1 MTKGEVCVGVAG
13 KSCQECY
20 RLHLGC
26 SNTSESAIYIWF
38 LVVFINIADSVRKAK
53 AEPSGTLGDPAK
65 GKGRK
70 AKAPTVPLTANSKAA
85 AAPLRKK
92 RGADEDEADSI
103 GSSASC
109 KKIKTDDL
117 LSRAEA
123 AELVG
128 GVVMQLET
136 VQQALD
142 QVRASL
148 AQFAG
153 KANGKRRVSINHP

>member
-1 MTKGEVCVGVAG
+1 
-13 KSCQECY
+13 
-20 RLHLGC
+20 
-26 SNTSESAIYIWF
+26 
-38 LVVFINIADSVRKAK
+38 
-53 AEPSGTLGDPAK
+53 
-65 GKGRK
+65 
-70 AKAPTVPLTANSKAA
+70 
-85 AAPLRKK
+85 LRKK

-117 LSRAEA
+117 LSQAEA